1 MVQGVLRLVLAS
13 WCVGL
18 DPEVVGSGAQDVLYH
33 GSFFISLVVEDLF
46 CSLPV
51 FLINNFSVN
60 AVSFLFHGR
69 R

>member
-18 DPEVVGSGAQDVLYH
+18 DPEVGGSGAQDVLYH

-51 FLINNFSVN
+51 FLIIS
-60 AVSFLFHGR
+60 L
-69 R
+69 